1 MAFKKVTLKR
11 YDGTENVDLFPTT
24 TVDQIIS
31 EGTGAAGADES
42 LSQYL
47 DSTFINLDEKGAA
60 GGVATLDSNQKLTPS
75 QLPDYVFSGGIE
87 FRGVVDLTNG
97 KTVDDIMDV
106 EEGTNTN
113 FLTKL
118 GDYLQ
123 VSGTGVLNDSAN
135 TWTATILPP
144 GDEGDYT
151 FPVTLESGDWI
162 TVNEVDYDTNTVTF
176 AIVNNTFKY
185 ASTTE
190 RGIVRLTDAAD
201 VTDLTNGSPDVVTE
215 DFMFDNVVTGE
226 LNGGANGANDELT
239 GLAGSDHI
247 HDGRYF
253 TETEL
258 EDFFEGNIS
267 ITGYNKANWD
277 TAYDDK
283 INSASFENTDGV
295 LTLTQQDA
303 STITV
308 DLDGRYAE
316 SITAAQTD
324 STDGID
330 IVQTGDSYT
339 VAHHD
344 TSSQADVTNTNGN
357 VIQSADFDTFGHVT
371 SATSVDLDGRYYT
384 ETEIND
390 WLDGPVNGTAIDGHF
405 FTEILYGDNL
415 TASVAGTILIEED

>member
-47 DSTFINLDEKGAA
+47 DNTFINLDEKGAA

-87 FRGVVDLTNG
+87 FSGVVDLTNG

-106 EEGTNTN
+106 EDGTTN
-113 FLTKL
+113 NLVDKL

-123 VSGTGVLNDSAN
+123 VSATGDFEQGT
-135 TWTATILPP
+135 TWTGTILPP

-151 FPVTLESGDWI
+151 FPVTLEAGDWI
-162 TVNEVDYDTNTVTF
+162 VVNEVDHATNNVTF

-201 VTDLTNGSPDVVTE
+201 VTELTNGSLDVVTE
-215 DFMFDNVVTGE
+215 DFMYDNVVTGE
-226 LNGGANGANDELT
+226 LNGGTGGANDELT

-258 EDFFEGNIS
+258 EDFFEGTVS

-283 INSASFENTDGV
+283 INSASFDDGDGV

-303 STITV
+303 GTITV

-344 TSSQADVTNTNGN
+344 TSSQADVTNSDGN

-371 SATSVDLDGRYYT
+371 DVTSVNLDGRYYT